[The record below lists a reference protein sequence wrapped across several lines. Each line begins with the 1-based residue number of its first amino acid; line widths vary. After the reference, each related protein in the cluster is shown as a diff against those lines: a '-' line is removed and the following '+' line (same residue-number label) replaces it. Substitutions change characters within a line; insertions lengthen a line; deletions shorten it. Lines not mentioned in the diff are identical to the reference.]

1 MHAAY
6 HGYIKR
12 FGVLNAI
19 FSRINRKFVP
29 SATGSYLVLL
39 EGPARPAILEGS
51 LAHSVVK
58 SIDPG
63 LLEALGWNNWML
75 EILEYDCERTPWS
88 SAGGR
93 RFGRVRRR
101 WRARAAPLVGR
112 RDRSSGARMPELLLG
127 TLAREMA

>member
-39 EGPARPAILEGS
+39 EVPARPAILEGS

-75 EILEYDCERTPWS
+75 EILEYDCGPPEANLDRENALVERGRETLRPRAPPMACPCCAARWA
-88 SAGGR
+88 AGP
-93 RFGRVRRR
+93 FF
-101 WRARAAPLVGR
+101 WRPDA
-112 RDRSSGARMPELLLG
+112 
-127 TLAREMA
+127 